1 MQVFL
6 ATHDY
11 VLTSDLSRAIETNAD
26 WRPGTVFFALGRR
39 DGQEGVAVERG
50 ELLADLQDN
59 AILEAF
65 ASLHER
71 ERAAFDSAGGPLK
84 TFDEENLRFHFGV
97 ENLAG
102 AGQR

>member
-11 VLTSDLSRAIETNAD
+11 VLTSDLSLAIETNAA

-50 ELLADLQDN
+50 ELLADLQNN

-65 ASLHER
+65 ASLHDR
-71 ERAAFDSAGGPLK
+71 ERAAFDSA
-84 TFDEENLRFHFGV
+84 RGV
-97 ENLAG
+97 GEDV
-102 AGQR
+102 R